1 MLSESEKRAAA
12 LAVSRYGADR
22 DQVQRT
28 VQTVLEARARG
39 QGLDLLDSFR
49 EQKLLTDSQT
59 EEIRS
64 LELTLID
71 PNGEARNGA
80 AKGAVKGSAVNKRP
94 PSSADEAAEDLRAL
108 GDYRI
113 LRRLGIGGMGAVYL
127 AYEEAQ
133 ERYVALKVLPTSLAA
148 NQTLVDR
155 FYREAKSGAL
165 LSHPNIVRNI
175 TVGQDKATGKH
186 YLVLEYV
193 DGPSAQALLDQHGPL
208 RVGDAVHIV
217 LDVAR
222 ALEHAHSRNVV
233 HRDIKPANIL
243 ITQSGV
249 AKLADLGL
257 AKRTDEA
264 SHLTHARQG
273 FGTPYYMPY
282 EQAMNARSADARS
295 DIYALGGTLYHL
307 VTGEVPF
314 PGTSHLEIVDKKNL
328 GFYEPARSRNLDV
341 PLVLDQIL
349 AKMLA
354 REPRDRYQT
363 SSELIVDL
371 ERAELAA
378 TVPSFIDPDRALA
391 DPLVRQRLTAPAQ
404 ATVPDMNVSQI
415 DARGEPARAGL
426 GREEPGTAAPEI
438 WYLRYKDRHDR
449 WCKAKATVA
458 QIVQRVRD
466 GKLGADTEASHQP
479 QGEFRPLAEFAEF
492 REALDG
498 AVATA
503 ASAAPSAAPKK
514 RRRAPIPPPVQVGD
528 SAVLV
533 PPRNWLLLGLAASM
547 GVLVLIVCVYLIFGP

>member
-1 MLSESEKRAAA
+1 
-12 LAVSRYGADR
+12 
-22 DQVQRT
+22 
-28 VQTVLEARARG
+28 
-39 QGLDLLDSFR
+39 LLDSFR

-59 EEIRS
+59 AEIRS

-80 AKGAVKGSAVNKRP
+80 AKGSGINKRP
-94 PSSADEAAEDLRAL
+94 PSSAEEADDLRAL

-127 AYEEAQ
+127 GYEEGQ
-133 ERYVALKVLPTSLAA
+133 ERYVAIKVLPTSLAA
-148 NQTLVDR
+148 NQSLVDR

-165 LSHPNIVRNI
+165 LNHPNIVRNI
-175 TVGQDKATGKH
+175 TVGQDQATGKH

-193 DGPSAQALLDQHGPL
+193 DGPSAHTLLDQHGRL
-208 RVGDAVHIV
+208 SVGDAVHIV

-243 ITQSGV
+243 VTQSGV

-295 DIYALGGTLYHL
+295 DIYALGATLYHL
-307 VTGEVPF
+307 LTGEVPF

-328 GFYEPARSRNLDV
+328 GFYEPARSRNIDV
-341 PLVLDQIL
+341 PVVLDQIL

-363 SSELIVDL
+363 ASELIVDL

-378 TVPSFIDPDRALA
+378 AVPSFVDPDRALA

-404 ATVPDMNVSQI
+404 ATVPDMSVSQV
-415 DARGEPARAGL
+415 DARAEPAPSEAGA
-426 GREEPGTAAPEI
+426 PAPEI

-479 QGEFRPLAEFAEF
+479 QGEFRPIANFAEF
-492 REALDG
+492 KEAVDVA
-498 AVATA
+498 AVAIA
-503 ASAAPSAAPKK
+503 ASAAPNAAPKK
-514 RRRAPIPPPVQVGD
+514 RRRAPIAPSVQVGD
-528 SAVLV
+528 SAVLM

-547 GVLVLIVCVYLIFGP
+547 GVLVLIVCVYLIFRP